1 MQNALKLNKETTY
14 AERLYHKNGATFR
27 YFDMTDRNEH
37 NEEYILGLIK
47 QNVPSAMKLLYDR
60 NIEYMS
66 AVCSRYIADINDQK
80 DVLQESFIKILTSI
94 GKFQFRGE
102 GSLRSWMIRITVNE
116 SLTFLRKNAS
126 QTIIDFEENLPDTPD
141 EPEIEGIS
149 DEVIN
154 EMILSLAPGFRMV
167 FNLYVFE
174 NKSHKE
180 IAKLLGISESTS
192 ASQFMR
198 AKTRLA
204 RMIKEYKKHI

>member
-1 MQNALKLNKETTY
+1 
-14 AERLYHKNGATFR
+14 
-27 YFDMTDRNEH
+27 MTDRNEH

-66 AVCSRYIADINDQK
+66 AVCSRYIADVNDQK

-192 ASQFMR
+192 ASQFLR